1 MQKLF
6 THNALQV
13 LIKPKPMAFQATVVS
28 EQARQ
33 LVSETLHQVTRGP
46 EASVMP
52 GSSQEAALKDD
63 SPSYME
69 SSPTSSDNTH
79 GEGLP

>member
-1 MQKLF
+1 M
-6 THNALQV
+6 
-13 LIKPKPMAFQATVVS
+13 S

-33 LVSETLHQVTRGP
+33 LVSETLQQVSRGP
-46 EASVMP
+46 EAGVIP
-52 GSSQEAALKDD
+52 GSSQEGALKDD

-79 GEGLP
+79 GEGLQATFFPLWLI